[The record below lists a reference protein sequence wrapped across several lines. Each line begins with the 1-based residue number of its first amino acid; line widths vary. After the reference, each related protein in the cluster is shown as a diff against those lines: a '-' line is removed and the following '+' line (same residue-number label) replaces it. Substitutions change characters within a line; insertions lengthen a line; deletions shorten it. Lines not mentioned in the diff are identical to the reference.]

1 MLQAQVDLVPVSV
14 ATVPHGAS
22 RCGDPAGAGVARGPA
37 RCDIGLMS
45 SVACHSRLR
54 PGRRGR
60 VVSPA
65 WRPRATLALAAFL
78 VLLLTALPLASARAQ
93 SMPEALG
100 GMDAVSLRDAG
111 RPIGGDPAIS
121 TRWKGHEWRF
131 ANEANRATFEANP
144 RAYAPGFGGNCPVAL
159 SQGERRPGRPELF
172 VVIGNTLY
180 LTSSPVARRK
190 LSDDPADVLARAA
203 AQWKRM
209 RR

>member
-37 RCDIGLMS
+37 RGDIGLMS

-100 GMDAVSLRDAG
+100 GMLRTLHAG
-111 RPIGGDPAIS
+111 GYVQ
-121 TRWKGHEWRF
+121 E
-131 ANEANRATFEANP
+131 
-144 RAYAPGFGGNCPVAL
+144 
-159 SQGERRPGRPELF
+159 
-172 VVIGNTLY
+172 
-180 LTSSPVARRK
+180 
-190 LSDDPADVLARAA
+190 A
-203 AQWKRM
+203 AQGAGACECGPCALKSLCRNAAQDAPPLNLLRLTPRGEQYL
-209 RR
+209 RRVTGEQP